1 VIAVD
6 ASYVPRI
13 EVETAAARA
22 RERGD
27 AVRNFAFQ
35 VLAVLATVLGGWYLA
50 WRWTSSL
57 NPDSLGFAVVIA
69 AAETLAYLGAVLYFL
84 SIWRAEDPVAQP
96 SPRTVNELRD
106 EPLPRDRAIKVD
118 VMITTYDEPIGL
130 VRLSVQ
136 DAKQLTYPYPLTL
149 RVYLLDDGRRPEM
162 RRLAEDEGVGY
173 FTRATN
179 EGYKAGNLRNGFEHT
194 DGDLVVICD
203 ADTRPL
209 PALLEE
215 TLGYFRDPDV
225 AWVQTPQSFY
235 DIDPGVRL
243 PEWLARRPRLGAA
256 GRALGRAV
264 EAVIGP
270 VAIGADR
277 LGSDPRA
284 FYHVVQR
291 CRNWCNAAFCC
302 GRAASTVRAVME
314 GAVTEF
320 GAAIAAAVHPIT
332 ERVPDEALRAT
343 LATALASEAARHI
356 ELTPYEFHVS
366 EDIYTSIR
374 LHAAP
379 RRWRSVYH
387 PRVLTRM
394 LSPQDLLAWSI
405 QRFKYA
411 SGTLDIALHDNPLR
425 LPRLTAWQKVM
436 YGATM
441 YAYLA
446 PVWIVPL
453 MLAPL
458 AFFFAGV
465 VPVRSYDGEFAAR
478 IVPFLVASRLALMV
492 GTWGVPTWRSE
503 QYHLAS
509 FWLNLRA
516 LAHVVARR
524 PLRFPVTPKI
534 ASSRRSVGLVVPHL
548 VLLGA
553 MAVGLVYRG
562 ALVAQPLAASG
573 ETTAYLA
580 NVFWSLHNA
589 ACLAPFVVAALV
601 PRRPKEVAA

>member
-1 VIAVD
+1 MDVA
-6 ASYVPRI
+6 YVPRS
-13 EVETAAARA
+13 ECEAAAPRA
-22 RERGD
+22 RARGD

-35 VLAVLATVLGGWYLA
+35 ALAVLATVLGGWYLS

-57 NPDSLGFAVVIA
+57 NPDAPAFSAVIA
-69 AAETLAYLGAVLYFL
+69 AAETLAYLGAVLFFL
-84 SIWRAEDPVAQP
+84 SIWRAEDPVVHP
-96 SPRTVNELRD
+96 PPRTVNDLRE
-106 EPLPRDRAIKVD
+106 EPLPRDRPIKVD
-118 VMITTYDEPIGL
+118 VMITTFDEPLGL
-130 VRLSVQ
+130 VRLSVR
-136 DAKQLTYPYPLTL
+136 DAKQLSYPHPLTL

-162 RRLAEDEGVGY
+162 RAMADEEGAGY
-173 FTRATN
+173 LTRATN
-179 EGYKAGNLRNGFEHT
+179 EGYKAGNLRNGFDHT

-203 ADTRPL
+203 ADTRLL

-215 TLGYFRDPDV
+215 TLGYFRDPEV

-235 DIDPGVRL
+235 DLDPGL
-243 PEWLARRPRLGAA
+243 PLAEWLARRARLGRV

-284 FYHVVQR
+284 FYDVIQR

-302 GRAASTVRAVME
+302 GAGSVHRREAVME

-320 GAAIAAAVHPIT
+320 GAAVEAAVRPLAA
-332 ERVPDEALRAT
+332 RVPDAAARAS
-343 LATALASEAARHI
+343 LETALASQAARGI

-374 LHAAP
+374 LHAGT

-387 PRVLTRM
+387 PRVLARM

-425 LPRLTAWQKVM
+425 RTRLTAWQKVM

-446 PVWIVPL
+446 PLWIIPL
-453 MLAPL
+453 VLAPI

-465 VPVRSYDGEFAAR
+465 LPVRAYDGEFAAR
-478 IVPFLVASRLALMV
+478 VVPFLVASRLAVMV

-509 FWLNLRA
+509 SWLNLRA
-516 LAHVVARR
+516 LIHVVARR
-524 PLRFPVTPKI
+524 PLRFPVTPKV
-534 ASSRRSVGLVVPHL
+534 ATSRRSVGLAVPHL
-548 VLLGA
+548 VLLAA

-562 ALVAQPLAASG
+562 ALVAQGPSVPG
-573 ETTAYLA
+573 EATAYLA

-589 ACLAPFVVAALV
+589 ACLAPFVLAALL
-601 PRRPKEVAA
+601 PRRAKEVGA